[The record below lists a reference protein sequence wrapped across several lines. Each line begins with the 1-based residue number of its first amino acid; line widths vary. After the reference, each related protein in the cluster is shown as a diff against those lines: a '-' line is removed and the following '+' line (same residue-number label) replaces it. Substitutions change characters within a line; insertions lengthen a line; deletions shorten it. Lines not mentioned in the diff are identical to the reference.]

1 MMPFYASHKSPRAFT
16 LIELL
21 VVIAIIA
28 LLAAILFPVF
38 ASAKEKGRQTVCASN
53 LRQIGTGI
61 RMYSDDYDGTMPQNA
76 HFYGAAATDEATSE
90 IVWVAALAP
99 YIQSVY
105 KIRVCPSD
113 QRGDEVKSSK
123 VGTSYIFNEYVSTP
137 STDRFGNVLEDPDVF
152 LEYDRIPRPS
162 ETFLLF
168 EQSDE
173 RTRGGYNDHVHARTW
188 FNNTPRLKNWSAL
201 LGEIE
206 PDRHRVGGV
215 PYLNIGSTQRRFSYN
230 RFGGVANYL
239 YADSHVKAIPAQRIK
254 SWCDDNYN
262 FAKPPR

>member
-1 MMPFYASHKSPRAFT
+1 MPLDTNQRKLRGFT

-76 HFYGAAATDEATSE
+76 HFYGAAATDEANSE

-137 STDRFGNVLEDPDVF
+137 STDRFGNILEDPDVF

-173 RTRGGYNDHVHARTW
+173 KTRGGYNDHVHARTW
-188 FNNTPRLKNWSAL
+188 FDNTPRLRNWSAL

-215 PYLNIGSTQRRFSYN
+215 PYQGIGSTQRRFTYN

-254 SWCDDNYN
+254 SWCDENYN